1 MFKSHILF
9 ALPWNQI
16 LAVYASKGF
25 DVTCH
30 FLVIL
35 IFLGCLLII
44 MHILFGHHMQDFL
57 RQNNT
62 GKILWQVFGVDV
74 ATLCLFGI
82 PEHEEIMW
90 NSLKMAGLSVY
101 VNWQSMYM
109 LFVDI
114 VRF

>member
-1 MFKSHILF
+1 
-9 ALPWNQI
+9 
-16 LAVYASKGF
+16 
-25 DVTCH
+25 
-30 FLVIL
+30 
-35 IFLGCLLII
+35 
-44 MHILFGHHMQDFL
+44 MHILFGHQMQDFL